1 MRFPLLVVVSPCFST
16 VSLFGSSSGASQ
28 DQDHQKGRQ
37 GHHREV
43 LHPSGQWLPHQQEG
57 VWGDRHH
64 PQQASAE
71 QNCRVS
77 RIVLQKHAPLLAAV
91 GLNRWSNHFN
101 WLVQNKRLRLFVPG
115 WFTFASWPQIW
126 WWPDRVVL
134 QQDKPGSEETEESCS
149 MMDHSG
155 VDLSTCFVTEACAYF
170 LKDIRLVVLSIIKRW
185 AVKTLCNLC
194 SEVLK

>member
-1 MRFPLLVVVSPCFST
+1 MRFALLIVVSPCFST
-16 VSLFGSSSGASQ
+16 VSLFGCSSGASQ

-57 VWGDRHH
+57 VWGDCHH

-91 GLNRWSNHFN
+91 GLNRWSKHFN
-101 WLVQNKRLRLFVPG
+101 WFVQNKRLCLFVPA
-115 WFTFASWPQIW
+115 WFTFVSWPQIW
-126 WWPDRVVL
+126 WWPGRVVL
-134 QQDKPGSEETEESCS
+134 QQDKLGSEETGVMEHDGSFWSRFVNLLCYWGLCS
-149 MMDHSG
+149 
-155 VDLSTCFVTEACAYF
+155 F
-170 LKDIRLVVLSIIKRW
+170 LKDIRLVVLLIIKRW
-185 AVKTLCNLC
+185 AVKMLCYLC